1 MFSLQ
6 PADASRQS
14 KSTNQPDLFM
24 IPSLFAALL
33 SAFLLILSSPGMNLG
48 FCAWFALVPL
58 LYAVHIN
65 PGRALHLG
73 FLSGL
78 VYYTFLV
85 HWVTISLG
93 NYGHLPWWLT
103 FPALILLAAYMSL
116 YTSLFC
122 WLLSRIKKINP
133 VWTAPFFWVGLDYLR
148 GILFT
153 GFPWQD
159 LGYTQFNIPEFIQVA
174 DLAGHHGVTFLLVL
188 ANSFFFILFT
198 RRQFLPLAY
207 ALVIFI
213 ASGSY
218 SFVRIHMLEEHANT
232 LPTIAT
238 SIIQPNIEQD
248 QKWRPENRKTAID
261 AHILLSNQAVADKK
275 IDLVIWPETAIPI
288 LGSDKMEFTEILEQT
303 VKSHNYAL
311 LSGIPFSSLSNGK
324 RHFYNSA
331 ILFTPDGSREVY
343 NKQHLVPFGEYIP
356 LGDKLSF
363 FAPLVESVGNFSAG
377 QTSTPLTG
385 PKADIGILI
394 CFESIFPELA
404 RIQVENGANLLVNIT
419 NDAWFGRSN
428 ASIQHLAMA
437 VFRAVENRRSLARS
451 ANTGISCFVKPT
463 GHIVQATSLF
473 TPCFI
478 SEHLPLVQQKTFFNR
493 IGYLFPLLCL
503 FLCLSFVCL
512 SLLMRKKR

>member
-1 MFSLQ
+1 
-6 PADASRQS
+6 
-14 KSTNQPDLFM
+14 M
-24 IPSLFAALL
+24 IPSLVAALL

-58 LYAVHIN
+58 LYVTHIN
-65 PGRALHLG
+65 KPVRALRLG

-78 VYYTFLV
+78 IYYTFLL

-122 WLLSRIKKINP
+122 WLLSRTKKINP

-159 LGYTQFNIPEFIQVA
+159 LGYTQFNIPEIIQVA
-174 DLAGHHGVTFLLVL
+174 DLTGHHGVTFLLVL
-188 ANSFFFILFT
+188 ANSFFLILVT

-213 ASGSY
+213 AAGSY
-218 SFVRIHMLEEHANT
+218 SFLRLDMIEKHTNAS
-232 LPTIAT
+232 PTIAT

-261 AHILLSNQAVADKK
+261 AHIFLSNQAVADEE
-275 IDLVIWPETAIPI
+275 IDFVIWPETAIPI

-303 VKSHNYAL
+303 VNSHNYTL
-311 LSGIPFSSLSNGK
+311 LSGIPFSTLSNGK
-324 RHFYNSA
+324 RNIYNSA
-331 ILFTPDGSREVY
+331 ILFAPDGSREVY
-343 NKQHLVPFGEYIP
+343 HKQHLVPFGEYIP
-356 LGDKLSF
+356 LGDILPF

-377 QTSTPLTG
+377 QISKPLEG
-385 PKADIGILI
+385 PKAEIGVLI

-404 RIQVENGANLLVNIT
+404 RIQVKNGANLLVNIT

-463 GHIVQATSLF
+463 GHIIQATSLF

-478 SEHLPLVQQKTFFNR
+478 SEQLPLIQQKTFFNH

-503 FLCLSFVCL
+503 FLCLPFVIV
-512 SLLMRKKR
+512 SLITHKKK

>member
-1 MFSLQ
+1 MF
-6 PADASRQS
+6 
-14 KSTNQPDLFM
+14 F
-24 IPSLFAALL
+24 SLFAALL

-58 LYAVHIN
+58 LYVIN
-65 PGRALHLG
+65 KNKPGRTLRLG

-78 VYYTFLV
+78 VYYTFLL

-122 WLLSRIKKINP
+122 GLLSWTKKINP

-159 LGYTQFNIPEFIQVA
+159 LGYTQFNIPVLIQVA

-188 ANSFFFILFT
+188 ANSFLFILLT

-213 ASGSY
+213 AAGSY
-218 SFVRIHMLEEHANT
+218 SFFRLHMIEEHASAI
-232 LPTIAT
+232 PAIAT

-248 QKWRPENRKTAID
+248 QKWLPENRKVAID
-261 AHILLSNQAVADKK
+261 THIFLSNQAVADKK
-275 IDLVIWPETAIPI
+275 IDFVIWPETAIPI
-288 LGSDKMEFTEILEQT
+288 LASDKMEFTEILERT
-303 VKSHNYAL
+303 VNRHNYAL
-311 LSGIPFSSLSNGK
+311 LSGIPFFTISNDRRK
-324 RHFYNSA
+324 IYNSA
-331 ILFTPDGSREVY
+331 ILFAPEGSREVY
-343 NKQHLVPFGEYIP
+343 LKQHLVPFGEYIP
-356 LGDKLSF
+356 LSDMLPF
-363 FAPLVESVGNFSAG
+363 LAPLVESVGNFSAG
-377 QTSTPLTG
+377 QISKPLTG
-385 PKADIGILI
+385 PKAEIGILI

-404 RIQVENGANLLVNIT
+404 RIQVKNGANLLVNIT

-428 ASIQHLAMA
+428 ASIQHLSMA

-463 GHIVQATSLF
+463 GHIVQATPLF
-473 TPCFI
+473 TSCFI
-478 SEHLPLVQQKTFFNR
+478 SEQLPLVHKKTFFNR
-493 IGYLFPLLCL
+493 IGYLFPLFCL
-503 FLCLSFVCL
+503 FLWLPFIIAALVT
-512 SLLMRKKR
+512 RKKR